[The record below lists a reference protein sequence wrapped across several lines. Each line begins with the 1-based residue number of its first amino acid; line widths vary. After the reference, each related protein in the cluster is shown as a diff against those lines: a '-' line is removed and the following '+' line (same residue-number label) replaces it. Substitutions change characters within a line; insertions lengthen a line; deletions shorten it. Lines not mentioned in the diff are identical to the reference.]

1 MIIIIRPVETIEDCQ
16 LIEQLEMTI
25 WGKDSIEISSHLLRV
40 IALEGGVVLLAFDGE
55 RAIGFSFAFP
65 ALTADNHVKL
75 ISHQTGVLLPYQ
87 SSGLGYQ
94 LKLYQRQEALARN
107 FDLITW
113 TFDPL
118 QSRNARLNLGKLG
131 AVCST
136 YKRHFYGDMTD
147 ALNRGLP
154 SDRFR
159 VDWWIA
165 SKHVVR
171 RLAGDAAESVDP
183 TTDCPLL
190 NPGATLQHGFLVP
203 PATFDL
209 PQTSLCMLQVPP
221 DLPSLKTHSPELALH
236 WRLHTRAVFEACFSR
251 GYTAVN
257 FFRRDD
263 RNYYVLQKDWQPD

>member
-1 MIIIIRPVETIEDCQ
+1 MTISIRTVDTIEDCQ

-25 WGKDSIEISSHLLRV
+25 WGKDSVEISSHLLRV
-40 IALEGGVVLLAFDGE
+40 IALEGGVVLLALDKGQ
-55 RAIGFSFAFP
+55 AVGFSFAFP
-65 ALTADNHVKL
+65 ALTAANRVKL
-75 ISHQTGVLLPYQ
+75 VSHQTGVLPRYQ

-94 LKLYQRQEALARN
+94 LKLYQRQVALSRN

-118 QSRNARLNLGKLG
+118 QGRNARLNLGKLG
-131 AVCST
+131 AVCNT

-159 VDWWIA
+159 VDWWLA
-165 SKHVVR
+165 SEHVAR
-171 RLAGDAAESVDP
+171 RLAGEAAEPAGPGADY
-183 TTDCPLL
+183 PLL
-190 NPGATLQHGFLVP
+190 NPGAELQNGFLVP
-203 PATFDL
+203 PDTFDL
-209 PQTSLCMLQVPP
+209 PNTPFCLLQVLP
-221 DLPSLKTHSPELALH
+221 DLPSLKAHFPELALR

-257 FFRRDD
+257 FLRRDD

>member
-1 MIIIIRPVETIEDCQ
+1 MTIIIRAVETIEDCQ

-25 WGKDSIEISSHLLRV
+25 WGNDTVEISSHLLRV
-40 IALEGGVVLLAFDGE
+40 IALEGGVVLLALDDGQ
-55 RAIGFSFAFP
+55 AVGFSFAFP
-65 ALTADNHVKL
+65 ALTTDHRVKL
-75 ISHQTGVLLPYQ
+75 VSHQTGVLPPYQ

-94 LKLYQRQEALARN
+94 LKVAQRREALARN
-107 FDLITW
+107 FNLITW

-118 QSRNARLNLGKLG
+118 QSRNARLNLDKLG
-131 AVCST
+131 AVCNT

-165 SKHVVR
+165 SEHVAQ
-171 RLAGDAAESVDP
+171 RLGGHTAQPSV
-183 TTDCPLL
+183 DCPLL
-190 NPGATLQHGFLVP
+190 NPGADWQHGFLVP
-203 PATFDL
+203 PTTFDL
-209 PQTSLCMLQVPP
+209 PQTPLCLLQIPP
-221 DLPSLKTHSPELALH
+221 DLPSLKAHSSELALQ
-236 WRLHTRAVFEACFSR
+236 WRLHTRAVFEASFSR

-257 FFRRDD
+257 FLRGDD

>member
-1 MIIIIRPVETIEDCQ
+1 MTIIIRTVETIEDCQ
-16 LIEQLEMTI
+16 LIEQLEMAI
-25 WGKDSIEISSHLLRV
+25 WGKDSVEISSHLLRV
-40 IALEGGVVLLAFDGE
+40 IALEGGVVLLALDEGQ
-55 RAIGFSFAFP
+55 AVGFSFAFP
-65 ALTADNHVKL
+65 ALTAANRVKL
-75 ISHQTGVLLPYQ
+75 VSHQTGVLPRYQ

-94 LKLYQRQEALARN
+94 LKLYQRQVALTRN

-131 AVCST
+131 AVCNT

-147 ALNRGLP
+147 SLNRGLP

-165 SKHVVR
+165 SEHVAR
-171 RLAGDAAESVDP
+171 RLVGDSIGPAEP
-183 TTDCPLL
+183 TLDCPLL
-190 NPGATLQHGFLVP
+190 NPDTDSQNGFLAP
-203 PATFDL
+203 PATFDSPTTPFCL
-209 PQTSLCMLQVPP
+209 LQVPP
-221 DLPSLKTHSPELALH
+221 DLPSLKAQSPELALH
-236 WRLHTRAVFEACFSR
+236 WRLHTRAVFEACFSQ

-257 FFRRDD
+257 FLRRDD

>member
-1 MIIIIRPVETIEDCQ
+1 MTITIRTVETIEDCQ
-16 LIEQLEMTI
+16 LIEQLEMAI

-40 IALEGGVVLLAFDGE
+40 IALEGGVVLLALDEGQ
-55 RAIGFSFAFP
+55 AVGFSFAFP
-65 ALTADNHVKL
+65 ALTVENHVKL
-75 ISHQTGVLLPYQ
+75 ISHQTGVLPRYQ

-107 FDLITW
+107 FNLITW

-131 AVCST
+131 AVCNT

-165 SKHVVR
+165 SEHVAW
-171 RLAGDAAESVDP
+171 RLAGDAAEPS
-183 TTDCPLL
+183 DCPLL
-190 NPGATLQHGFLVP
+190 NPDAELQNGFLTP
-203 PATFDL
+203 PATFYL
-209 PQTSLCMLQVPP
+209 PNAPLCLLQVPL
-221 DLPSLKTHSPELALH
+221 DLPSLKAHLPELALH
-236 WRLHTRAVFEACFSR
+236 WRLHTREVFEACFSR

-257 FFRRDD
+257 FLRGAD
-263 RNYYVLQKDWQPD
+263 RNYYVLQKDWQPE